1 MEERKLFRKSRP
13 FGFSARINAK
23 PDGSTDL
30 TTWHCLIPGPKGT
43 SWEGGLY
50 PLTMVFPSDY
60 PASPP
65 TCAFPPGF
73 IHPNVYPTGK
83 VCLSLLS
90 NDDDLGGQWAPSL
103 TVTQVLVGIQEL
115 LASPNIYSPAQ
126 EHATELLRKEPAKYD
141 KVVKE
146 QAKKYPPA
154 DDAD

>member
-1 MEERKLFRKSRP
+1 MCVLR
-13 FGFSARINAK
+13 FSA
-23 PDGSTDL
+23 GSTDL

-103 TVTQVLVGIQEL
+103 TVTQVGEECGTGTVPCTCGASCHFSAIGQL
-115 LASPNIYSPAQ
+115 LCTS
-126 EHATELLRKEPAKYD
+126 
-141 KVVKE
+141 
-146 QAKKYPPA
+146 
-154 DDAD
+154 